1 MPVYYNS
8 KKIIPAPFISINKQY
23 QTTDDGKIVGSVFE
37 INVKGKFVAYMG
49 SPNSSQTFWD
59 IGGYP
64 PDESPTD
71 SEMMKNIVRKQ
82 EALRSLFATE
92 GASFEIQPWNGSAPI
107 KCNPRVKSIVFPM
120 GSPISWYNIA
130 DYEINLEADVL
141 YVNGTSAGEDG
152 GVNAYKIS
160 KASEDWNIEPVD
172 DKKVSFRLTHS
183 LSAVG
188 KRFYDDTGALAQEA
202 WENAKDYVLNSLG
215 LGLDVAMMQAEDVLD
230 ATSLSAYNYVRTQSV
245 NKLNGTFQVTETWLC
260 YNANGEAP
268 AIEEYTVDVRTDE
281 TEKTRVTI
289 NGQVQGLEQRDNT
302 TYALVTSRYT
312 NALSKWTTNVL
323 PNLLSRAEN
332 LSGID
337 LFSTSLSNQVGHN
350 QINGVISY
358 TYEYDDRDDSLIS
371 GAKSE
376 NITIINN
383 HPSDVFASIPVL
395 GRALGPVLQD
405 IATVTARKRVIQIEA
420 QMRAKTRS
428 YTPTQP
434 NTDSIVTDNTPT
446 SYSVLFMDEDNE
458 SWNEYTGRYTRT
470 TSFTW
475 EL

>member
-8 KKIIPAPFISINKQY
+8 KKIIPAPFVTINKQY
-23 QTTDDGKIVGSVFE
+23 NTTEDGKIVGSVFD
-37 INVKGKFVAYMG
+37 INIKGKFVAYMG
-49 SPNSSQTFWD
+49 SPDSSQSFWTTS
-59 IGGYP
+59 GYP
-64 PDESPTD
+64 ADESPSD
-71 SEMMKNIVRKQ
+71 SQMMRNIVRKQ

-92 GASFEIQPWNGSAPI
+92 GASFEIQPWDGSAPV
-107 KCNPRVKSIVFPM
+107 KCNPRVKSITFPM

-141 YVNGTSAGEDG
+141 YINGTSAGEDSG
-152 GVNAYKIS
+152 INAYKIS

-172 DKKVSFRLTHS
+172 DKKISFRLTHS

-188 KRFYDDTGALAQEA
+188 KRFYNDAGTLVQEA
-202 WENAKDYVLNSLG
+202 WENAKDYVINGMG

-260 YNANGEAP
+260 YNADGEAP
-268 AIEEYTVDVRTDE
+268 AIEEYNVDVRTDE
-281 TEKTRVTI
+281 TERTKVTV
-289 NGQVQGLEQRDNT
+289 NGQVQGLEERDNT
-302 TYALVTSRYT
+302 TYTLITDRYT
-312 NALSKWTTNVL
+312 NALSKWETNIL

-332 LSGID
+332 LSGVD
-337 LFSTSLSNQVGHN
+337 LYSTSIGNQVGHN
-350 QINGVISY
+350 VINGVITY
-358 TYEYDDRDDSLIS
+358 TYEYDDRDDTLIN

-383 HPSDVFASIPVL
+383 HPADVFASIPVL

-405 IATVTARKRVIQIEA
+405 IGTVTSRRRIIQIEA
-420 QMRAKTRS
+420 QMRGKKRG
-428 YTPTQP
+428 YTPTAP
-434 NTDSIVTDNTPT
+434 NTDSIILNNTPII
-446 SYSVLFMDEDNE
+446 YSSLFMDEDNE
-458 SWNEYTGRYTRT
+458 TWNEYTGRYTRT